1 MMATGSSTVPL
12 NEQLLTRTLMI
23 VVGFKGGGGMNQQ
36 SLSSMGFAPFT
47 VPHKV

>member
-1 MMATGSSTVPL
+1 MMAAGSSTVPL
-12 NEQLLTRTLMI
+12 NEQLLTGTLMI
-23 VVGFKGGGGMNQQ
+23 VVGFKGGLMNQQ